1 MPRMLPAFVMAML
14 WTATAQAALAQQAA
28 RRTGASHLDR
38 FDGWVALGAGD
49 SVRVSVKT
57 WAIPGDTT
65 LASLVLPE
73 RGTSVVQVR
82 AGRLSTIVGGKR
94 QFRSEGEFFTVA
106 EGERLGVVTGDD
118 EAVLQT
124 VHVGGP

>member
-1 MPRMLPAFVMAML
+1 
-14 WTATAQAALAQQAA
+14 
-28 RRTGASHLDR
+28 
-38 FDGWVALGAGD
+38 
-49 SVRVSVKT
+49 
-57 WAIPGDTT
+57 
-65 LASLVLPE
+65 
-73 RGTSVVQVR
+73 VR